1 MIVLIGIWRSLTKKD
16 LVESARY
23 EIEIFLYFYP
33 SFSFFFQGSESRFFL
48 SGSGFLPYPDPDSE
62 KKVWSESGSGK
73 KTDPKH
79 WSKSSYHVPL
89 IDIIV
94 PVHLYFKFYRRL
106 LTTASLLLWKNQTCM
121 FNFLLRRSSRL
132 LFLAHGP
139 FFSTSKVSNS

>member
-1 MIVLIGIWRSLTKKD
+1 MKYKLFFYTFIPVLG
-16 LVESARY
+16 
-23 EIEIFLYFYP
+23 P
-33 SFSFFFQGSESRFFL
+33 FFQGSESRFFR
-48 SGSGFLPYPDPDSE
+48 SGSGFLPYQDPDSE
-62 KKVWSESGSGK
+62 KKSDPNPDPEK
-73 KTDPKH
+73 KPDPKH